1 MEKPSRAKAISSFLF
16 KLLRV
21 SIVLGV
27 AFALAFWLYA
37 SRSTPEKKEL
47 VRIPPSVRAFEA
59 HSQSKVMMVEAFGTV
74 RPRRLVNIAVEVPGR
89 IVYLN
94 PGFLEGGFIENQ
106 ALVAQIDPRSYGLG
120 KEAAAVRVTQARVD
134 MDSLNQDIKNL
145 KKDVEL
151 AEANVNLTQKEF
163 ERMKALNQ
171 NQFASKTNLDKAEQQ
186 YLAARIQLQAI
197 QNRQSLVPAMVEQK
211 KAALAMAAVEFNKAS
226 LALDRT
232 RILSG
237 FDGFVLEK
245 QAQVGEYV
253 NPGQILGAVYAKDE
267 LDVEVRIPLEQMR
280 WIQTDFE
287 NGRLPSA
294 RIRIANFEGPG
305 KRVWEASVVR
315 IKARIDEQ
323 TRTLPMT
330 LEIQTGDNDGLNNT
344 LLNTDRSSLFDLKPG
359 AFVDCKIIGETHEN
373 LFVLPRHLLKPGN
386 VLYIVTDSRLEMR
399 QVTVLRKFEEQVYIN
414 GGLANG
420 DKIVASPLPGA
431 IEGMELILKEKG
443 QQQEMKP

>member
-1 MEKPSRAKAISSFLF
+1 MEKPSKFKAVASFLF
-16 KLLRV
+16 KLLRFV
-21 SIVLGV
+21 IVLGI

-47 VRIPPSVRAFEA
+47 VQNPPSVWVFEA

-74 RPRRLVNIAVEVPGR
+74 SPRRLVKIAVEVPGR

-94 PGFLEGGFIENQ
+94 PGFLEGGEIENQ
-106 ALVAQIDPRSYGLG
+106 ALLVQIDPRSYGLG

-134 MDSLNQDIKNL
+134 LDSLNQEIENL
-145 KKDVEL
+145 KKDMEL
-151 AEANVNLTQKEF
+151 AEANVKLTQKQF
-163 ERMKALNQ
+163 ARMTALSQ

-186 YLAARIQLQAI
+186 HLAARIQLQII
-197 QNRQSLVPAMVEQK
+197 QNRLSLIPAMVEQK
-211 KAALAMAAVEFNKAS
+211 NAALAMANVEFDKAG

-237 FDGFVLEK
+237 FDGFVLDK

-253 NPGQILGAVYAKDE
+253 NPGQILGSVYAKDE

-280 WIQTDFE
+280 WIKTFFE

-294 RIRIANFEGPG
+294 RIRIANFEGPE
-305 KRVWEASVVR
+305 KRVWEATVAR
-315 IKARIDEQ
+315 IKARIDER

-330 LEIQTGDNDGLNNT
+330 LEIQTRSNDGAKM
-344 LLNTDRSSLFDLKPG
+344 DRAALFDLKPG
-359 AFVDCKIIGETHEN
+359 TFVACTIIGETYEN
-373 LFVLPRHLLKPGN
+373 IFVLPRHLLKPRN
-386 VLYIVTDSRLEMR
+386 VLYIVTDSHLEMR

-414 GGLANG
+414 GGLTKG
-420 DKIVASPLPGA
+420 DNIIVSPLPGA
-431 IEGMELILKEKG
+431 IAGMELTIKENG
-443 QQQEMKP
+443 QQQGMKP

>member
-1 MEKPSRAKAISSFLF
+1 MEKSSRVKAVASFLF

-21 SIVLGV
+21 FIVLGI

-47 VRIPPSVRAFEA
+47 VRIPPSVRAFEV

-74 RPRRLVNIAVEVPGR
+74 RPRRLVKIAVEVPGR

-94 PGFLEGGFIENQ
+94 PGFLEGGSIENQ
-106 ALVAQIDPRSYGLG
+106 ALLAQIDPRSYGLG

-134 MDSLNQDIKNL
+134 MNSLNQDMENL
-145 KKDVEL
+145 KKDVDL
-151 AEANVNLTQKEF
+151 AEANVNLSRKEF
-163 ERMKALNQ
+163 ERMKALSQ
-171 NQFASKTNLDKAEQQ
+171 NQFASKTTLDKAEQQ
-186 YLAARIQLQAI
+186 HLAARIQLQAI
-197 QNRQSLVPAMVEQK
+197 QNRQSLMPAMIDQK
-211 KAALAMAAVEFNKAS
+211 QAALAMANVEFDKAA

-253 NPGQILGAVYAKDE
+253 NPGQILGAVYAKDA

-280 WIQTDFE
+280 WIQTLFE

-294 RIRIANFEGPG
+294 RIRIANFDDPE
-305 KRVWEASVVR
+305 KRVWEARVAR

-330 LEIQTGDNDGLNNT
+330 LEIQAGNNDRLNN
-344 LLNTDRSSLFDLKPG
+344 DRSNLFDLKPG
-359 AFVDCKIIGETHEN
+359 SFVNCQIIGETHEN
-373 LFVLPRHLLKPGN
+373 IFVLPRHLLKPGN

-399 QVTVLRKFEEQVYIN
+399 RVTVLRKFEEQVYIN

-420 DKIVASPLPGA
+420 DKIIASPLPGA
-431 IEGMELILKEKG
+431 IEGMELTLKENG
-443 QQQEMKP
+443 QHQGMKP